1 MEEAERLCD
10 RVLIMDHGRILADD
24 SVAALKARHGN
35 LEQAFLALT
44 GHALRDAAEGVAA

>member
-10 RVLIMDHGRILADD
+10 RVLIMDQGRILAND
-24 SVAALKARHGN
+24 SVQALKASHGN

-44 GHALRDAAEGVAA
+44 GRALRDGEEGAP